1 VDLKELAMTST
12 PPRDEPVFRS
22 GGQDE
27 GKAAALIGWALYILS
42 IPSANVL
49 VLVGLVVAYAGRSSA
64 TGLPRE
70 HLEAQIRLFW
80 SVFWWTIAC
89 WAAIAVSALASL
101 ILIGIPFLFFF
112 LLVWFLI
119 SVWFTV
125 KSIFG
130 LINLLGERAP

>member
-1 VDLKELAMTST
+1 MTS
-12 PPRDEPVFRS
+12 PSSRDEPVFRP
-22 GGQDE
+22 GGDGD
-27 GKAAALIGWALYILS
+27 GKVAALIAWALYILS

-64 TGLPRE
+64 AGLPLE
-70 HLEAQIRLFW
+70 HLNAQIRLFW

-89 WAAIAVSALASL
+89 WIAIGVSVLASM
-101 ILIGIPFLFFF
+101 ILIGIPFLLLF
-112 LLVWFLI
+112 LLAWFLI

-130 LINLLGERAP
+130 LINLLGDRAP